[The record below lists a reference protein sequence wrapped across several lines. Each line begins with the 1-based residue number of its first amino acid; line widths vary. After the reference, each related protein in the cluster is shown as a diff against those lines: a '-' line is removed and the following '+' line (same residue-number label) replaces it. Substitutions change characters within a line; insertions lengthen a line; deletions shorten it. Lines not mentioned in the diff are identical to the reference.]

1 MGKYRSITIRRAP
14 EHVRPL
20 MRIVNEMDKQMKR
33 FQKSIAEQIEV
44 ADAYRESDTEISS
57 LRFSLE
63 LSNRKHSPSEPDPLD
78 IQGDYIDDDVIEL
91 EIPDFNSPKAKLN
104 SWNCGCPHF
113 GLDHDSS
120 CEYKETS
127 R

>member
-63 LSNRKHSPSEPDPLD
+63 LSNRSHSPSEPDPLD

-91 EIPDFNSPKAKLN
+91 EIPDFNPPKAVN

-113 GLDHDSS
+113 GLDHDSN
-120 CEYKETS
+120 CKYKGVGL
-127 R
+127 